1 MAYCTRRESSTT
13 YSYPSFV
20 IQIALTPQSIAHAV
34 ADASNLSGEV
44 MAAWNQIPPSV
55 FSAMRANTGED
66 ILAVTGRTR
75 RLGLKTSEEIGG
87 LLASF
92 VGRLQ

>member
-1 MAYCTRRESSTT
+1 MAYGIRRESSAT
-13 YSYPSFV
+13 YPYPFFV

-34 ADASNLSGEV
+34 AGASSLSREV
-44 MAAWNQIPPSV
+44 MAAWNQVPLWV
-55 FSAMRANTGED
+55 FIAMWGDTGED

-87 LLASF
+87 LFASF
-92 VGRLQ
+92 VGRRQ

>member
-1 MAYCTRRESSTT
+1 MAYCIRREFLSHH
-13 YSYPSFV
+13 SYCSFV
-20 IQIALTPQSIAHAV
+20 IQTALTRQGIAHAV

-55 FSAMRANTGED
+55 FSAMRADTGED